1 MNVFII
7 LLWTCVVSGDHFTA
21 PDGSLVFFPSPE
33 ENRLSGP
40 IFVSPPQGPLPSGQS
55 LPQPSQDFRRFE
67 RPFVPYNALQVPQAA
82 QPSLQP
88 FPGVEIQPQIPFVS
102 QPQPQLAFV
111 PQTQP
116 QPSFES
122 LPQPPSQPQLSF
134 VSRPSS
140 PQLPQP
146 QLPFVPQ
153 PLPRPSFVSQPQP
166 LPQPQPSFVSQPQPL
181 QPQLSFV
188 SQPSSPQLTQPQ
200 LPFIYQPL
208 PQAQPALVSQPSRPQ
223 PPPQN
228 PSCGGSGGIIHETRA
243 GKNYHFSWCVNT
255 NTYSWDQANSYCSRL
270 GRGFQ
275 LVSIQDKDKDDF
287 ITSVIARN
295 PIQFI
300 WTSGNKRGTTTWRWS
315 SGYTLSYTNW
325 SHTGGL
331 GRPQPD
337 NREGNEDCLGVLKN
351 IYNDGIKWH
360 DIACHHVK
368 AVICETSL

>member
-1 MNVFII
+1 MYVFII
-7 LLWTCVVSGDHFTA
+7 LLWTCVVSGDHFTTL
-21 PDGSLVFFPSPE
+21 DGSLVFFPSPE

-40 IFVSPPQGPLPSGQS
+40 IFVSPPQGPLPSRQN

-67 RPFVPYNALQVPQAA
+67 RPFVPYNAPQVPQAA

-88 FPGVEIQPQIPFVS
+88 FPGVEIQPRISFVS
-102 QPQPQLAFV
+102 RPQPQHTFVPQPQPQ
-111 PQTQP
+111 T
-116 QPSFES
+116 SFAS
-122 LPQPPSQPQLSF
+122 LPQPSSQPQLSF
-134 VSRPSS
+134 ASLPSS

-166 LPQPQPSFVSQPQPL
+166 L

-188 SQPSSPQLTQPQ
+188 SQPSSPQLAQPQ

-300 WTSGNKRGTTTWRWS
+300 WTSGNKRATTTWRWS